1 MLLWGIFAVVIVA
14 MMVLDLGVLNRHAHV
29 VKVKEALIWSAVWIG
44 LAMGFMVLV
53 WFTRGSR
60 VALEFLTCYLIEES
74 LSVDNLFVFLMLF
87 SYFKVPAALHHKAL
101 FWGIVG
107 AIVMRAIFISLGV
120 AVVHR
125 FEWLIYA
132 LGGLLIV
139 MGIRMAVAKEQEV
152 HPERNPVLRVF
163 RRYFP
168 ITEDYVEDRFFTRR
182 AGRLIATP
190 LFVVLLVIESTDVV
204 FAIDSVPA
212 ALAISTDP
220 FVVYTANVF
229 AILGLRS
236 LYFAL
241 AGLMPMFAYLHYG
254 LSVILVFTGVKMI
267 ASHWVRIP
275 IGIVLSFIG
284 LTLVVSVV
292 ASVLRARMSRDVPPP
307 VTVEPE
313 NQG

>member
-1 MLLWGIFAVVIVA
+1 V
-14 MMVLDLGVLNRHAHV
+14 R
-29 VKVKEALIWSAVWIG
+29 EALTWSAIWIA
-44 LAMGFMVLV
+44 LALGFMALV
-53 WFTRGSR
+53 WYTRGSR

-87 SYFKVPAALHHKAL
+87 TYFQVPARLHHKAL

-107 AIVMRAIFISLGV
+107 AIVMRAVFISLGV
-120 AVVHR
+120 AVVQR
-125 FEWLIYA
+125 FEWLIYGLGA
-132 LGGLLIV
+132 LLVV

-152 HPERNPVLRVF
+152 HPERNPVLRLF

-168 ITEDYVEDRFFTRR
+168 ISEDYAEDRFFIRR
-182 AGRLIATP
+182 AGRRIATP

-254 LSVILVFTGVKMI
+254 LSVILVFTGVKMML
-267 ASHWVRIP
+267 SHWVRIP

-284 LTLVVSVV
+284 LTLLI
-292 ASVLRARMSRDVPPP
+292 SVLASMARARARGVPTLP
-307 VTVEPE
+307 VVTEPE
-313 NQG
+313 REPPH